1 MNHEQRAKRR
11 IKIREYFREQ
21 LQICNYE
28 ITAMNNT
35 AKKFRLEVGT
45 IRDYVKGYKYSQE

>member
-21 LQICNYE
+21 LHICNYE
-28 ITAMNNT
+28 ITSMNNT
-35 AKKFRLEVGT
+35 AKKLRLEVGT

>member
-11 IKIREYFREQ
+11 IKIREFFREQ
-21 LQICNYE
+21 LKVCNYE
-28 ITAMNNT
+28 ITAMHKT